1 MICGQ
6 KSEEDLDEMIKTF
19 NKDKKY
25 CHKAYK
31 KNKDVILVSTDQQIK
46 KYVKDNK
53 KIINNA
59 MKKFTKSNKLYKYK
73 IANDYSSIQL
83 YFDEK
88 ISEDVYYQLLSASIN
103 FTSLN
108 SILLNCKDWHLT
120 WQVINCH
127 TNKTVV
133 TWNLQMMK
141 KIVLQQRIGNKVM
154 NNIKND
160 CFLKQNLIL
169 LLWRSLSS
177 TIR

>member
-1 MICGQ
+1 MFYHYVDVEDKTKKVIILYSFSLICGQ
-6 KSEEDLDEMIKTF
+6 KSEEDLDEMIKTYD
-19 NKDKKY
+19 KDKKY

-31 KNKDVILVSTDQQIK
+31 KNKDVILVSADQQIK

-53 KIINNA
+53 KIINSA

-73 IANDYSSIQL
+73 IANDYSFIQL

-108 SILLNCKDWHLT
+108 SILLNGKDWHIK

-133 TWNLQMMK
+133 T
-141 KIVLQQRIGNKVM
+141 
-154 NNIKND
+154 
-160 CFLKQNLIL
+160 
-169 LLWRSLSS
+169 
-177 TIR
+177 

>member
-1 MICGQ
+1 
-6 KSEEDLDEMIKTF
+6 
-19 NKDKKY
+19 
-25 CHKAYK
+25 
-31 KNKDVILVSTDQQIK
+31 
-46 KYVKDNK
+46 
-53 KIINNA
+53 
-59 MKKFTKSNKLYKYK
+59 MKKFTQSNKLYRYK
-73 IANDYSSIQL
+73 IAKDYSSIQL

-108 SILLNCKDWHLT
+108 SILLNGKDWHLT